1 MKLILIELNEIN
13 FDIVEKYISRGE
25 SLKSFK
31 KIIDT
36 NLQTTQAENSYDHL
50 EPWIQWPSVHTG
62 LTYRDHNVFR
72 LGDIVNCEA
81 DQIFEKVEK
90 AGFRVGSISAMNA
103 SNKLQNP
110 SYFIPDPWT
119 LTDSDSSLLSKAL
132 SDAIS
137 QAVNDNSESRISF
150 KSIISL
156 VIATFA
162 LVKITKLPNLA
173 KYAFSSIS
181 KPWRKAIF
189 LDMLLHEIHKT
200 LLKRKK
206 PDFSTI
212 FFNAGAHIQ
221 HHYFY
226 NSRVLDTHDLDN
238 PDWYISKNHDPLLE
252 VLKAYDKI
260 LFDYLNNEGFELIVA
275 TGLSQKPFEELK
287 FYYRLTN
294 HESFLNQLGLSN
306 FKVKPRMTR
315 DFLISFESTKDA
327 LESEKIL
334 KDILVDKSKPL
345 FGEVDNRGKD
355 IFVVLTYPNEVN
367 DDTYFN
373 INNIKYQLK
382 EFVSFV
388 AIKNGE
394 HQSKGF
400 AYYSNNLRNNLPI
413 NNSHVSNIHNV
424 IGDYFHI

>member
-1 MKLILIELNEIN
+1 MKLILVELNEIN
-13 FDIVEKYISRGE
+13 FDVINKYIARGE

-31 KIIDT
+31 KIIDS
-36 NLQTTQAENSYDHL
+36 NLQTTQAEDAYRNL

-62 LTYRDHNVFR
+62 LAYKDHNVFR
-72 LGDIVNCEA
+72 LGDIVKCEA
-81 DQIFEKVEK
+81 EQIFEKVEK
-90 AGFRVGSISAMNA
+90 AGYRVGSISAMNA

-119 LTDSDSSLLSKAL
+119 STDPDQSYLSKAL
-132 SDAIS
+132 TDAIS
-137 QAVNDNSESRISF
+137 QAVNDNSESKISL

-156 VIATFA
+156 LIATFS
-162 LVKITKLPNLA
+162 LVKITKLPKLA
-173 KYAFSSIS
+173 KYALSSIS

-200 LLKRKK
+200 LIKRKK
-206 PDFSTI
+206 PNFSTI

-221 HHYFY
+221 HHYFHNSSVSNTY
-226 NSRVLDTHDLDN
+226 NLNN
-238 PDWYISKNHDPLLE
+238 PDWYIAKNNDPLLE
-252 VLKAYDKI
+252 MLMVYDQI
-260 LFDYLNNEGFELIVA
+260 LSDYIGAEGFELIVA

-287 FYYRLTN
+287 FYYRLRD
-294 HESFLNQLGLSN
+294 HKSFLNELGIPN
-306 FKVKPRMTR
+306 FKVQPRMTR
-315 DFLISFESTKDA
+315 DFLISFESIEDA
-327 LESEKIL
+327 LKSEKML

-355 IFVVLTYPNEVN
+355 IFVVLTYPNEIN
-367 DDTYFN
+367 EDTFFYF
-373 INNIKYQLK
+373 NNIKYHLK
-382 EFVSFV
+382 DFVTFV

-400 AYYSNNLRNNLPI
+400 AHYSRNLHSYLPE

-424 IGDYFHI
+424 IVDYFKI